1 MRVYPFVSIVII
13 SHNEEKNIG
22 DCLKSVI
29 SLDYPKEKVEVI
41 VVDSSNDRTGDIVR
55 LFENV
60 RLITS
65 NSKGFSAKRNLG
77 YRSASYD
84 LIAFLDADCIA
95 PPEWLSKM
103 LPRIMLPEVAAVGC
117 NAYPPPDV
125 PFFGK
130 CIACLGKP
138 AGGAIG
144 FDSEVTFLD
153 RGVNYIGSGCSIFK
167 KKILEQ
173 VGGFNERLPYGSED
187 VEISERIRNAHYI
200 LEYNSDAFVYHK
212 TRNTLKQFIR
222 WAFRRGMSHFYTN
235 NPDLAKIFFEPF
247 SPFWLIILAFALVL
261 LPIKYILP
269 LIALGLIF
277 SALFLVQLVHGKFH
291 WLFPT
296 GRKKLR
302 LLFERR
308 RSIGVNI
315 GTILFFIIP
324 LFYMDRFII
333 NLAQLYCKISSFW
346 KMERKEV

>member
-1 MRVYPFVSIVII
+1 MSCFAKISIIVI
-13 SHNEEKNIG
+13 SHNEERNI
-22 DCLKSVI
+22 DECLESLL
-29 SLDYPKEKVEVI
+29 SLDYPKDSYEII
-41 VVDSSNDRTGDIVR
+41 VVDSSNDRTRDIVR
-55 LFENV
+55 KYGGV
-60 RLITS
+60 RLVPS
-65 NSKGFSAKRNLG
+65 NHKGFSSKRNTG
-77 YRSASYD
+77 IREANYE
-84 LIAFLDADCIA
+84 LIAFIDADCIA

-117 NAYPPPDV
+117 NAYPPPDA

-138 AGGAIG
+138 AAGAIG
-144 FDSEVTFLD
+144 FDSEVAFLD
-153 RGVNYIGSGCSIFK
+153 RGVSYIGSGCSIFK

-173 VGGFNERLPYGSED
+173 VGGFNERLSYGSED
-187 VEISERIRNAHYI
+187 VEISERIRDAHYI
-200 LEYNSDAFVYHK
+200 LEYNADAFVYHK
-212 TRNTLKQFIR
+212 TRNTLKQFIK

-247 SPFWLIILAFALVL
+247 SPFWLIILAFAIVL

-277 SALFLVQLVHGKFH
+277 SALFLVQLVQGKFH

-296 GRKKLR
+296 GRNKLR